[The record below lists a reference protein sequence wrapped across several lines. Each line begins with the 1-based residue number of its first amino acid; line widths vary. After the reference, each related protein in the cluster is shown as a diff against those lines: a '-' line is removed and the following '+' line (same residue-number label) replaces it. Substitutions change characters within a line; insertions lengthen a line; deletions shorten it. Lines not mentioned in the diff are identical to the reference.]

1 MVIYKVI
8 FCTLDEINIPS
19 VPLINMSNFTDID
32 VLELEAETDVNSQP
46 INIPNGLVFGDDFVT
61 SAYVSHIY

>member
-1 MVIYKVI
+1 
-8 FCTLDEINIPS
+8 
-19 VPLINMSNFTDID
+19 MSNFTDID